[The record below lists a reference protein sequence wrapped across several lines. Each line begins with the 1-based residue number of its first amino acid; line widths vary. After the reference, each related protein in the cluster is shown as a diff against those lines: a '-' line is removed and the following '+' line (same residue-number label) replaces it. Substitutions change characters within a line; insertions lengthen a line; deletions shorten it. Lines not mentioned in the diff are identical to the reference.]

1 MTIDLNKGW
10 FFCKEDGI
18 PVETDL
24 PHDAMLAETRDRI
37 CRNGVNT
44 GYFPGGKYRYEK
56 RFVLEEAAVGKS
68 IVLHFEGVYQ
78 NCRVYLNGLAVGAH
92 HYGYT
97 AFDVDISNAVQAG
110 ENLLRVT
117 VDNSLE
123 PNCRWYSGSGI
134 YRPVTM
140 CIQDKNHIS
149 GVHLETLDIHPARVR
164 AEITT
169 TRPCDVTVE
178 FYDGDT
184 RVASGSPGVLEIPDA
199 KLWSAENPYLY
210 RVLVRTDTDEQTIF
224 YGIRNLAWSAETGLT
239 VNDEPV
245 LLRGGCIHHDHG
257 VLGAC
262 EYQDAEERRIRILKE
277 SGFNAV
283 RMAHNP
289 ASQTTLE
296 ICDRLGMYVMN
307 EAFDGWYIPKT
318 YHDYSRWFE
327 TDWRSD
333 VTAMVESSRNQP

>member
-24 PHDAMLAETRDRI
+24 PHDAMLAEARDRI

-44 GYFPGGKYRYEK
+44 GYFPGGKYQYEK

-123 PNCRWYSGSGI
+123 PNCR
-134 YRPVTM
+134 
-140 CIQDKNHIS
+140 
-149 GVHLETLDIHPARVR
+149 
-164 AEITT
+164 
-169 TRPCDVTVE
+169 
-178 FYDGDT
+178 
-184 RVASGSPGVLEIPDA
+184 
-199 KLWSAENPYLY
+199 
-210 RVLVRTDTDEQTIF
+210 
-224 YGIRNLAWSAETGLT
+224 
-239 VNDEPV
+239 
-245 LLRGGCIHHDHG
+245 
-257 VLGAC
+257 
-262 EYQDAEERRIRILKE
+262 
-277 SGFNAV
+277 
-283 RMAHNP
+283 
-289 ASQTTLE
+289 
-296 ICDRLGMYVMN
+296 
-307 EAFDGWYIPKT
+307 
-318 YHDYSRWFE
+318 
-327 TDWRSD
+327 
-333 VTAMVESSRNQP
+333 